1 METGERI
8 RQLRTQRN
16 MPQQAL
22 ADSLGVTRQAVA
34 KWESGASRPSAANLA
49 ALCRLVGVSWPQLAG
64 PGGAPPRAARRA
76 RRLCAALGLLAAA
89 LAALCAAAW
98 LWERAWALPPG
109 VIGYA
114 DAPAKLFVAGT
125 PAWLYVLPVLAGLA
139 ALAAAA
145 VFLYLKYRERRGGR

>member
-34 KWESGASRPSAANLA
+34 KWESGASRPSAANLM
-49 ALCRLVGVSWPQLAG
+49 ALCRLFGVSWQQLAG
-64 PGGAPPRAARRA
+64 PGGAPQR
-76 RRLCAALGLLAAA
+76 
-89 LAALCAAAW
+89 
-98 LWERAWALPPG
+98 
-109 VIGYA
+109 
-114 DAPAKLFVAGT
+114 AKLFVAGT
-125 PAWLYVLPVLAGLA
+125 PALLYVLPALAGLA

-145 VFLYLKYRERRGGR
+145 AFLYLKYREKRDGR

>member
-34 KWESGASRPSAANLA
+34 KWESGASRPSAANLM
-49 ALCRLVGVSWPQLAG
+49 ALCRLFGVSWQQLAG
-64 PGGAPPRAARRA
+64 PGGAPQRAARRA

-98 LWERAWALPPG
+98 VWERARALPPRRQSCLWRAHRPC
-109 VIGYA
+109 YMCCR
-114 DAPAKLFVAGT
+114 L
-125 PAWLYVLPVLAGLA
+125 WR
-139 ALAAAA
+139 ALRPWRPPQP
-145 VFLYLKYRERRGGR
+145 FCI